1 VNRRSQISPPQLV
14 RRSSSR
20 SMKPPPP
27 PLVRLEDVTY
37 YYPAPERSQSVVAD
51 TRPAIDGIS
60 ADFYRGEYI
69 ALLGHNG
76 SGKSTLARLINALY
90 LPNSGRVLV
99 DGRDTRQ
106 PSARGSIRELVG
118 MIFSDPDNQIIAT
131 VVEDDIAWGPAAR
144 GWPLAQIHRRVDLA
158 LAAVGLEQVRTE
170 PPSLLSGGQRQR
182 LAIAG
187 ILALEPDCIVADEPT
202 AQLDPLARRE
212 TVELLHELCRTRG
225 LTIIHATH
233 LLEEA
238 ALSDRVMILDHGR
251 IALSGTP
258 AEVFTDLERLRSLRL
273 NLPDVALLG
282 EELRIAGIPVP
293 FGTLTPEALL
303 SALHAIHSRQAGRE
317 RN

>member
-1 VNRRSQISPPQLV
+1 MEPLSPPLI
-14 RRSSSR
+14 
-20 SMKPPPP
+20 K
-27 PLVRLEDVTY
+27 LEDVTY
-37 YYPAPERSQSVVAD
+37 YYPAPERSESVVAD
-51 TRPAIDGIS
+51 IRPAIDGIS
-60 ADFYRGEYI
+60 IDFHRGEYV

-76 SGKSTLARLINALY
+76 SGKSTLTRLINALY
-90 LPNSGRVLV
+90 LPNRGRVLV
-99 DGRDTRQ
+99 DGRDTRH

-131 VVEDDIAWGPAAR
+131 VVEDDVGWGPAAR
-144 GWPLAQIHRRVDLA
+144 GWPLGEIHRRVDLA
-158 LAAVGLEQVRTE
+158 LAAVGLEQVRRE

-187 ILALEPDCIVADEPT
+187 VLALEPDCIVADEPT

-212 TVELLHELCRTRG
+212 TVGLLHELCRTRG

-238 ALSDRVMILDHGR
+238 ALSDRVVILDQGR
-251 IALSGTP
+251 IALYGTP
-258 AEVFTDLERLRSLRL
+258 AEVFTDLDRLRSLRL
-273 NLPDVALLG
+273 NPPDVALLG
-282 EELRIAGIPVP
+282 EELSLYGIPVP

-303 SALHAIHSRQAGRE
+303 SALHAINSRRAGRE

>member
-1 VNRRSQISPPQLV
+1 MESQSLLL
-14 RRSSSR
+14 R
-20 SMKPPPP
+20 M
-27 PLVRLEDVTY
+27 ENVTY
-37 YYPAPERSQSVVAD
+37 AYPAPAVTDPVIVD
-51 TRPAIDGIS
+51 TRPALDGIS
-60 ADFYRGEYI
+60 IDVNRGEYI

-106 PSARGSIRELVG
+106 LSARGKIRELVG

-131 VVEDDIAWGPAAR
+131 VVEDDVAWGPAAR
-144 GWPLAQIHRRVDLA
+144 GLPLAEIRRRVDLA
-158 LAAVGLEQVRTE
+158 LAAVGLEQLRGE

-182 LAIAG
+182 LAIASV
-187 ILALEPDCIVADEPT
+187 LALGPECIVADEPT

-212 TVELLHELCRTRG
+212 TVGLLHELCRTRG

-238 ALSDRVMILDHGR
+238 ALADRVVVLDQGR
-251 IALSGTP
+251 IVLLDTP
-258 AEVFTDLERLRSLRL
+258 AEVFTDLDRLRRL
-273 NLPDVALLG
+273 GLNPPDVALLG
-282 EELRIAGIPVP
+282 EELRSHGIPVP
-293 FGTLTPEALL
+293 FGVLTPEALL
-303 SALHAIHSRQAGRE
+303 SVLQARDNRRTGRE